1 MEITQDMI
9 DKKASD
15 IYQWVQDAVGDVAF
29 DTRIDDLEFYYG
41 SKGKKW
47 AKAARSMK
55 KGYGYFDFT
64 GWLADVLYSDI
75 DTLCDL
81 CGDKIHDAV
90 NELGISYRDPEF
102 KDTFNRIA
110 KSLGDNGHVQL
121 TKACKKLMKNV

>member
-9 DKKASD
+9 DGKADD
-15 IYQWVQDAVGDVAF
+15 IYQWVQNAVGDVAY
-29 DTRIDDLEFYYG
+29 DTTIDDLEFYYG

-47 AKAARSMK
+47 AKTARSMK
-55 KGYGYFDFT
+55 KGYSHFDFT
-64 GWLADVLYSDI
+64 GWLADVLYSDV

-81 CGDKIHDAV
+81 CGDKIHDAA
-90 NELGISYRDPEF
+90 NELGVRYGDQEF

>member
-29 DTRIDDLEFYYG
+29 DTRIDDLESYYG

-55 KGYGYFDFT
+55 KGYGHFDFT
-64 GWLADVLYSDI
+64 GWLADVLYSDV
-75 DTLCDL
+75 DTLRDL
-81 CGDKIHDAV
+81 CGDKIHDAA
-90 NELGISYRDPEF
+90 NELGVNYGDPEF
-102 KDTFNRIA
+102 KDTLNRIA

-121 TKACKKLMKNV
+121 TKACKKLMKDV